1 MDNFN
6 SQDCMINVFMT
17 TRSQNNTAMNIGTE
31 SFQEE
36 QHRNMLNLRATS
48 DAARL
53 AGMNPST
60 LDGWVRTG
68 VISPTIEAD
77 GTGTRRMWTA
87 KDITRAAIVHQLRE
101 EGVSLQAIR
110 ESDVVAHLTDAMITL
125 ERITVLVY
133 CNEEFALF
141 TADSE
146 MGGPEMM
153 KGNLHV
159 IRVFQRYL
167 KILSAMEKEKKEAI
181 ETSEP
186 STAE

>member
-1 MDNFN
+1 ML
-6 SQDCMINVFMT
+6 IAP
-17 TRSQNNTAMNIGTE
+17 QNPDGSSPKME
-31 SFQEE
+31 QFQEE

-110 ESDVVAHLTDAMITL
+110 ESDVVAYLTDEMITL

-146 MGGPEMM
+146 MEGPEMM

-167 KILSAMEKEKKEAI
+167 KILSTMEKEKKEAM

-186 STAE
+186 STSE